1 MIVLHGASGS
11 PFVRKVQV
19 ALALKGLPYEQI
31 QQIPF
36 TRDAEYRKINP
47 LGKIPTLQDGDLTIC
62 DSTVI
67 CEYLEETWPQAPLY
81 PANSADRAKARWLEE
96 LGGSRVAELAAGI
109 FFQRF
114 MRPMVLKQEPDEDLV
129 AKIMHKQLPPILD
142 YIESQVPA
150 QGFIFGQFMMADL
163 SLVSPFVNAGYA
175 GYDVDAQRWP
185 VFADFIARVKAHPV
199 VGRVLAAEAAALGMG
214 QAANS
219 TAITNKTSLPSD

>member
-1 MIVLHGASGS
+1 MRLHGASGS

-31 QQIPF
+31 QQLPF

-67 CEYLEETWPQAPLY
+67 CEYLEEAYPQAPLY
-81 PANSADRAKARWLEE
+81 PANPADRARARWLEE

-114 MRPMVLKQEPDEDLV
+114 MRPMVLKQEPDEELV
-129 AKIMHKQLPPILD
+129 AKIIDRQLPPLLD
-142 YIESQVPA
+142 YLEAEVPA
-150 QGFIFGQFMMADL
+150 QGFIFGAFMMADM
-163 SLVSPFVNAGYA
+163 SLMSPFVNAAYA
-175 GYDVDAQRWP
+175 GYEVDAQRWP
-185 VFADFIARVKAHPV
+185 IFTDFIARVKAHAV
-199 VGRVLAAEAAALGMG
+199 VSEVLAAEAATMG
-214 QAANS
+214 FS
-219 TAITNKTSLPSD
+219 

>member
-1 MIVLHGASGS
+1 MVLHGASGS

-19 ALALKGLPYEQI
+19 ALDLKGLPYEQI

-36 TRDAEYRKINP
+36 TKDPEYRKINP
-47 LGKIPTLQDGDLTIC
+47 LGKIPTLQDGELTIC

-67 CEYLEETWPQAPLY
+67 CEYLEETYPQAPLY
-81 PANSADRAKARWLEE
+81 PSNSADKARARWFEE

-114 MRPMVLKQEPDEDLV
+114 MRPMVLKQEPDEELV
-129 AKIMHKQLPPILD
+129 AKIMNKQLPPILD
-142 YIESQVPA
+142 YLEAQVPA
-150 QGFIFGQFMMADL
+150 SGFIFGDFMMADM
-163 SLVSPFVNAGYA
+163 SLMSPFVNASYA

-199 VGRVLAAEAAALGMG
+199 VSRVLTTEAAAMG
-214 QAANS
+214 FG
-219 TAITNKTSLPSD
+219 

>member
-1 MIVLHGASGS
+1 MRLHGASGS

-31 QQIPF
+31 QQLPF

-67 CEYLEETWPQAPLY
+67 CEYLEEAYPQAPLY
-81 PANSADRAKARWLEE
+81 PANPADRARARWLEE

-114 MRPMVLKQEPDEDLV
+114 MRPMVLKQEPDEELV
-129 AKIMHKQLPPILD
+129 AKIIDRQLPPLLD
-142 YIESQVPA
+142 YLEAEVPA
-150 QGFIFGQFMMADL
+150 QGFIFGAFMMADM
-163 SLVSPFVNAGYA
+163 SLMSPFVNAAYA
-175 GYDVDAQRWP
+175 GYEVDAQRWP
-185 VFADFIARVKAHPV
+185 IFTDFIARVKAHPV
-199 VGRVLAAEAAALGMG
+199 VSEVLAAEAATMG
-214 QAANS
+214 FN
-219 TAITNKTSLPSD
+219 

>member
-1 MIVLHGASGS
+1 MILHGASGS

-31 QQIPF
+31 QQLPF

-67 CEYLEETWPQAPLY
+67 CEYLEEAYPQVPLY
-81 PANSADRAKARWLEE
+81 PSKPADRARARWLEE

-114 MRPMVLKQEPDEDLV
+114 MRPMVLKQEPDEALV
-129 AKIMHKQLPPILD
+129 AKIIERQLPPLLD
-142 YIESQVPA
+142 YLEGQVPA
-150 QGFIFGQFMMADL
+150 QGFIFGDFMLADM
-163 SLVSPFVNAGYA
+163 SLMSPFVNAAYA
-175 GYDVDAQRWP
+175 GYEVDAQRWP
-185 VFADFIARVKAHPV
+185 GFTDFIARVKAQPV
-199 VGRVLAAEAAALGMG
+199 VSELLAAEAATMG
-214 QAANS
+214 FR
-219 TAITNKTSLPSD
+219 